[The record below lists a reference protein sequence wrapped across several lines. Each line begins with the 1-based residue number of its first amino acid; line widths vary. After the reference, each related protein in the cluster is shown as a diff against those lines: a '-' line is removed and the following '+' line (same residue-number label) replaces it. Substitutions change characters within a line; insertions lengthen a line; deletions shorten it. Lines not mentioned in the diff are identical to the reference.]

1 MFAFSGKCGA
11 HGLISREFGTDDNED
26 EKEITPA
33 GQDLEIVRPHKL
45 SKPSDFQVLF
55 GGNSKDDFM
64 VGIKFTK

>member
-1 MFAFSGKCGA
+1 MDRF
-11 HGLISREFGTDDNED
+11 SREFGTDDNED
-26 EKEITPA
+26 EKEITPP
-33 GQDLEIVRPHKL
+33 GQEILKPHKS